1 VVAVR
6 QLSLL
11 DLEASEAAGARL
23 SQRDL
28 TAMKLYLLGW
38 TQEQIQ
44 EQTGQAARLARQAIS
59 QAAASIS
66 AEYAKGFSASEIAK
80 RYAWPEPLVWAV
92 VLREKSDLEKFKAL
106 GWPLRTWDF
115 WYFADCDRRFG
126 DPWPGQIPAQ
136 LIAHALYYFTLP
148 GQVVFD
154 PMAGGGVVPDV
165 CLALNRRCYAV
176 DMKARPDRPEIIRHY
191 WDPHNLSWPEAVG
204 KTDFIFWDPP
214 YFQKMAADYGPD
226 SISALPR
233 EEYLRFF
240 AAMFRLFHVH
250 SAPGARLALLVAD
263 WRAFQST
270 PALEEDPGDAVLLY
284 HYWQLL
290 EEAGWRVTHRIEC
303 PLSTQR
309 MHPGVVAAM
318 QKKRVLGV
326 VTRTLLVAQKRK
338 E

>member
-1 VVAVR
+1 MTAAVR

-11 DLEASEAAGARL
+11 DLDAPEAGEARL

-28 TAMKLYLLGW
+28 TAIKLYLLGW

-44 EQTGQAARLARQAIS
+44 EQTGQAAGFARQALS

-66 AEYAKGFSASEIAK
+66 AEYAKGFSASDIAK

-92 VLREKSDLEKFKAL
+92 VLKEKDDLERFRAL
-106 GWPLRTWDF
+106 GWSLRTWDF
-115 WYFADCDRRFG
+115 WAFPSCDRRFG

-136 LIAHALYYFTLP
+136 LVAHALYYFTRP
-148 GQVVFD
+148 GDLVFD

-165 CLALNRRCYAV
+165 CLPLGRRCYAT
-176 DMKARPDRPEIIRHY
+176 DMNARPDRPEIIAHY
-191 WDPHNLSWPEAVG
+191 WDPQDPAWPEEVSA
-204 KTDFIFWDPP
+204 KPDFIFWDPP
-214 YFQKMAADYGPD
+214 YFSKMAPQYGPD
-226 SISALPR
+226 AISALPR

-240 AAMFRLFHVH
+240 AKAFRLFHERT
-250 SAPGARLALLVAD
+250 APGARLALLVAD

-270 PALEEDPGDAVLLY
+270 PALEEDPADAVLLY

-290 EEAGWRVTHRIEC
+290 METGWRVTHRIEC

-309 MHPGVVAAM
+309 MHAGVVAAM
-318 QKKRVLGV
+318 QRKRILGV
-326 VTRTLLVAQKRK
+326 VTRTLLLARK